1 MHLHSYIPPR
11 LRSALPI
18 LAGVLLLAGCGGA
31 AQPSAA
37 GPGAGGTA
45 VPVTTA
51 QVQPREWN
59 DSIAALG
66 TVNARESVTVT
77 AKVSETV
84 ERVHFDSGDRVAAG
98 DVLVT
103 LSGNQQQA
111 ALRAAEAALTEAN
124 QQYERGNE
132 LVGQQ
137 LIARASI
144 DTLRA
149 TRDSARA
156 NVAEMRANISDRTI
170 RAPFAGV
177 LGLRQVSPGALVTP
191 GTPIATLDD
200 IGAVYVDFPVPETQ
214 LSRVVNGQRL
224 FGRVASFPG
233 RDFEG
238 VVQTVDARIDP
249 QSRAVTVRGAFEN
262 PDRELR
268 PGMLVQVRLQQA
280 AREALMIPEIAVIQ
294 VGRDTFVYRVRED
307 ETVEQ
312 APVTVGVR
320 AEGLVEILDGLEP
333 NTRIVVDGT
342 GKLRP
347 GMQITEGTV
356 QEAKA
361 QQADEAAPAGNAQ

>member
-1 MHLHSYIPPR
+1 MSQSHVSVRPAFL
-11 LRSALPI
+11 LRALGLTAALVLSA
-18 LAGVLLLAGCGGA
+18 CGGGE
-31 AQPSAA
+31 A
-37 GPGAGGTA
+37 GPSGQAA
-45 VPVTTA
+45 AAPVPVTTTVA
-51 QVQPREWN
+51 APRQWN
-59 DSIAALG
+59 DSVTALG
-66 TVNARESVTVT
+66 TVNARESITVT
-77 AKVSETV
+77 AKVSEIV
-84 ERVHFDSGDRVAAG
+84 QRVHFDSGDEVAAG
-98 DVLVT
+98 APLIT

-111 ALRAAEAALTEAN
+111 TLQAAEAAAIDADS
-124 QQYERGNE
+124 QFRRGAE
-132 LVGQQ
+132 LVDSQ
-137 LIARASI
+137 LIARASV

-149 TRDSARA
+149 NRDSARA

-361 QQADEAAPAGNAQ
+361 QQADEAAPAGDTQ